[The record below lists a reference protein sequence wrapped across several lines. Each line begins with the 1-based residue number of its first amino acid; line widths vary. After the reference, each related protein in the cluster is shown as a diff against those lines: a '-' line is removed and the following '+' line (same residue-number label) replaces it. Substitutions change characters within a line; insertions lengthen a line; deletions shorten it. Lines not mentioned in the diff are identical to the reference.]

1 MMTKIKKTPFPDL
14 EKSVSR
20 LVSFYIMLYDVKP
33 NYYSQLKLGGII
45 WKPFGNKQSNQV
57 S

>member
-1 MMTKIKKTPFPDL
+1 MMTEIKKTLFPDL

-33 NYYSQLKLGGII
+33 NYYSRLKLGGII
-45 WKPFGNKQSNQV
+45 WKPFGNKQSN
-57 S
+57 